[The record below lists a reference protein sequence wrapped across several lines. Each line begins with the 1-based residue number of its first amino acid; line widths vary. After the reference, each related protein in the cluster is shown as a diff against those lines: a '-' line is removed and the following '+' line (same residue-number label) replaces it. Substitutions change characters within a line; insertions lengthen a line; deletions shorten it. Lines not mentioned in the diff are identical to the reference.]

1 MDRYCKGQKNK
12 VKKIFQQNGYK
23 VLVSDMLSYNGAL
36 AGPLIQSHFERGPT
50 DFMNWLS
57 LKWRLKLNDASC
69 GSKILVEIIFILKS
83 FGSGTVKKQT
93 RKRFIANKWVYMM
106 PKASANCKK
115 LH

>member
-50 DFMNWLS
+50 DFMN
-57 LKWRLKLNDASC
+57 
-69 GSKILVEIIFILKS
+69 
-83 FGSGTVKKQT
+83 
-93 RKRFIANKWVYMM
+93 
-106 PKASANCKK
+106 
-115 LH
+115 